1 MGIFDKLK
9 KTPKEKIEEAYKK
22 TAEKIVNSDMITGKK
37 ISELNAL
44 YEQQSKKL
52 AEIDKYAIL
61 TPSCM
66 YYTDKLLKKTSEPQE
81 IDNIDIE
88 DELDKLNQL
97 PGNRHINAVAAQ
109 MKAEKEEKEQQK
121 KEAVYKLISD
131 QLIKEI
137 KEINGPSANNAK
149 IEINVNQIDPEIIV
163 ELLKWL
169 DAAKNKDTKPTE
181 SMLETLVSEI
191 YDSYGEIKYKE
202 SKARDIANGAN
213 WISDMVFDKYL
224 DNLLTKR
231 IIEEIKTERE
241 RKKRTAEL
249 LYGETENKS
258 DNNEKISINLDKIDP
273 KIKSN
278 ISLLALPRYYS
289 SFLFPI
295 VETLIEKTME
305 FYNDSLEKTI
315 SRLRDIGITD
325 EEWITRIYNS
335 NKNKMDRKDEI
346 GKMLKDN
353 EKENQT
359 VISQGM
365 NKK

>member
-9 KTPKEKIEEAYKK
+9 KTPEEKIVEAYKK
-22 TAEKIVNSDMITGKK
+22 TAEKIVNSNMLTGKK
-37 ISELNAL
+37 ISELNTL

-61 TPSCM
+61 TPSCTD
-66 YYTDKLLKKTSEPQE
+66 YIDKLLKKTSEPQK

-97 PGNRHINAVAAQ
+97 PGNRHINAVASE
-109 MKAEKEEKEQQK
+109 MKAEKEEKERQK

-137 KEINGPSANNAK
+137 KEIYGPSANNAK

-191 YDSYGEIKYKE
+191 YDSYGEIKYKA
-202 SKARDIANGAN
+202 SKARDIANGAD
-213 WISDMVFDKYL
+213 WICNIVWKKYV
-224 DNLLTKR
+224 DDHITKR
-231 IIEEIKTERE
+231 IIEDIKRERK

-273 KIKSN
+273 KIKSK
-278 ISLLALPRYYS
+278 LTLTALEFSYES
-289 SFLFPI
+289 I
-295 VETLIEKTME
+295 VEELTVEIMK
-305 FYNDSLEKTI
+305 FYNESLEKTI
-315 SRLRDIGITD
+315 ERLRDIGITD

-335 NKNKMDRKDEI
+335 NKDEI
-346 GKMLKDN
+346 INRKKELDEILNDSTYSNDSKIDNNKLGKK
-353 EKENQT
+353 
-359 VISQGM
+359 
-365 NKK
+365 